1 MYFFLP
7 GLQMLFL
14 PSILVHILG
23 FDPTQPY
30 GGNEKTACKV
40 FFEDSKIK
48 LNTGKSFEVQH
59 K

>member
-1 MYFFLP
+1 
-7 GLQMLFL
+7 MLFL

-30 GGNEKTACKV
+30 EGKEITACKV

-48 LNTGKSFEVQH
+48 LKTGKSFEVQH
-59 K
+59 IK